1 MKPKMKIHL
10 FTGMLVFALLF
21 AGCEDNDQPVYG
33 ANKPDPNPTGKAA
46 ATITGIMPTVGFLK
60 DEIVINGSGFD
71 TEPSFNMV
79 RFGNKVGTVTAAT
92 ATSLTVI
99 TPNVNDATV
108 DVQVA
113 VKGSEF
119 WSNNSAFTFLPTLEL
134 LAEDI
139 NWANGIEVD
148 DNNNVYIGARND
160 GQIIKIAP
168 DGTRSVF
175 ADVPVGGQ
183 LRFGPGGYL
192 YVCAVDENKVIRV
205 SADGSSIEDYAF
217 ADAAVSIDW
226 DAAGNTY
233 IVSRDAG
240 INVMDTGGNMTY
252 IDLDGA
258 PVKNCRV
265 FDGYLYI
272 NRIWDGTITR
282 FPITGGSLGA
292 EEPYLETDGLS
303 PSSFDFDENGVM
315 YWAHAWEGNLY
326 TLNPDGTPGET
337 LYEGEL
343 YPNDSPMRYM
353 TFRNRAIYAAFPCWG
368 GDCGAALKA
377 YIGVQEAPNYG
388 RD

>member
-1 MKPKMKIHL
+1 MAP
-10 FTGMLVFALLF
+10 T
-21 AGCEDNDQPVYG
+21 
-33 ANKPDPNPTGKAA
+33 NPTQIPPAKAA
-46 ATITGIMPTVGFLK
+46 ATITGITPTVGFLK

-226 DAAGNTY
+226 DAARQHGH

-252 IDLDGA
+252 RSG
-258 PVKNCRV
+258 R
-265 FDGYLYI
+265 
-272 NRIWDGTITR
+272 R
-282 FPITGGSLGA
+282 TGEKL
-292 EEPYLETDGLS
+292 P
-303 PSSFDFDENGVM
+303 GVRLFQD
-315 YWAHAWEGNLY
+315 N
-326 TLNPDGTPGET
+326 
-337 LYEGEL
+337 
-343 YPNDSPMRYM
+343 
-353 TFRNRAIYAAFPCWG
+353 
-368 GDCGAALKA
+368 
-377 YIGVQEAPNYG
+377 
-388 RD
+388 